1 MFSGSVII
9 NVQNPTAIVL
19 FMFLTAVFEQSSSDL
34 VKPFYHSF
42 FQNVGFRGSRGT
54 LGEYG
59 PYKKHMGLY
68 IYFLKIVASFRLHY
82 FARPLKP
89 RAYA

>member
-1 MFSGSVII
+1 MVAQLTKPYMFSGSVII

-42 FQNVGFRGSRGT
+42 WKCSSFQNVGFQGSRGT

-68 IYFLKIVASFRLHY
+68 IYIYIF
-82 FARPLKP
+82 
-89 RAYA
+89 